1 MRSLSWLQRC
11 WRSAAV
17 WLRRVPVRD
26 PVDRRNA
33 PALQLLLLYLG
44 LEIPLNKLYI
54 LLNARL
60 QMTTVQ
66 LAVDLG
72 TDAAIALAAWYGI
85 WRIRQGAVKPAI
97 GMFITVVLCSAVIAN
112 VAFGYQL
119 QAFDPFPLLLL
130 TLAALVIGRRALWS
144 VYACIALVFLL
155 GMASPWGRNPQDGR
169 SPFQNLPSLAMSYL
183 MVTLVLDRSVAAL
196 RESLH
201 RARRTAA
208 RLQVEIREREQA
220 QQRVLHLQKIE
231 SVGQLASGVSHDF
244 NNILGAILGY
254 AEQRHRLHELDF
266 DPPRDAVAMAEA
278 LEGIALAAQ
287 RGSTISGKLLS
298 FSRRDL
304 AVPTHFDAAQAVQA
318 IAPMLAHLLGA
329 HVRLQVDTCAA
340 PVPVCLD
347 RSQFDLVMLNFA
359 ANARD
364 AMPDGG
370 NFSVR
375 VSRQHTMVRI
385 ALVDTGHGMPAEVL
399 AQVFEPFF
407 TTKPVGKGTGLGLA
421 VAHEL
426 VLQAGGLLSVDSVP
440 GAGTQFVMSLPLVP
454 APAA

>member
-130 TLAALVIGRRALWS
+130 TLAALVIGGARCGASMR
-144 VYACIALVFLL
+144 
-155 GMASPWGRNPQDGR
+155 ASPWCFCWAWPARGD
-169 SPFQNLPSLAMSYL
+169 AI
-183 MVTLVLDRSVAAL
+183 
-196 RESLH
+196 
-201 RARRTAA
+201 RRTGAA
-208 RLQVEIREREQA
+208 R
-220 QQRVLHLQKIE
+220 
-231 SVGQLASGVSHDF
+231 
-244 NNILGAILGY
+244 
-254 AEQRHRLHELDF
+254 
-266 DPPRDAVAMAEA
+266 
-278 LEGIALAAQ
+278 
-287 RGSTISGKLLS
+287 
-298 FSRRDL
+298 SRICR
-304 AVPTHFDAAQAVQA
+304 
-318 IAPMLAHLLGA
+318 
-329 HVRLQVDTCAA
+329 RW
-340 PVPVCLD
+340 
-347 RSQFDLVMLNFA
+347 R
-359 ANARD
+359 
-364 AMPDGG
+364 
-370 NFSVR
+370 
-375 VSRQHTMVRI
+375 
-385 ALVDTGHGMPAEVL
+385 
-399 AQVFEPFF
+399 
-407 TTKPVGKGTGLGLA
+407 
-421 VAHEL
+421 
-426 VLQAGGLLSVDSVP
+426 
-440 GAGTQFVMSLPLVP
+440 
-454 APAA
+454 